1 MLLVLMM
8 VCLLIF
14 YELFIFFLFMSLLPI
29 LPLNIPSIQYSLI
42 DLMLL
47 LVSDS

>member
-14 YELFIFFLFMSLLPI
+14 YELFIFFLFMSLLSI

-47 LVSDS
+47 LVSDA